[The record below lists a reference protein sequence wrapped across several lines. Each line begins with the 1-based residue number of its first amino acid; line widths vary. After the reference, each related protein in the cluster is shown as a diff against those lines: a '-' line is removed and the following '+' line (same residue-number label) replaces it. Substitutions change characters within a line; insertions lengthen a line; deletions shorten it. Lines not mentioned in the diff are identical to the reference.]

1 MTPPGTPSEFDGRPD
16 DDVSAWDGDEV
27 LVKDF
32 AYLPHA
38 KPLTTPEIDVTEVT
52 RLTLQQ
58 FVASKNLEEAPVVVS
73 VPGHAGLARFAKLP
87 APVPARVD
95 WRPFVETLGAHQRF
109 RLVGELPAS
118 PGQFDAAQME
128 QALINLLKN
137 AHESGGAEE
146 IGRAHV

>member
-1 MTPPGTPSEFDGRPD
+1 MESREAIRFGVDWANGETDPATGVEQDEQTLPGHGYIPDPGPDPGPTPHPPRRHGPPKNRMPKNQ
-16 DDVSAWDGDEV
+16 SAWGIEIGAFAIKAILLEREGSEV

-73 VPGHAGLARFAKLP
+73 VPGH
-87 APVPARVD
+87 
-95 WRPFVETLGAHQRF
+95 
-109 RLVGELPAS
+109 
-118 PGQFDAAQME
+118 
-128 QALINLLKN
+128 
-137 AHESGGAEE
+137 E